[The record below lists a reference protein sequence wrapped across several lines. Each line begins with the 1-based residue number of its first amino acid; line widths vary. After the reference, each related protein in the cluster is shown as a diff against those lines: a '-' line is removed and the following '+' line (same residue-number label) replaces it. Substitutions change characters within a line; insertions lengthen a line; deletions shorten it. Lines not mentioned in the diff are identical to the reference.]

1 VVRAVLTA
9 WLIELGFD
17 SAWSSSLSSERRC
30 IFSLHDA
37 LFIFFEKVVEFFI
50 SHFAELR
57 LVGLALDLV
66 N

>member
-1 VVRAVLTA
+1 MMLY
-9 WLIELGFD
+9 
-17 SAWSSSLSSERRC
+17 
-30 IFSLHDA
+30 
-37 LFIFFEKVVEFFI
+37 LFIFEKVVEFFT